1 MLIMSWLPAQDS
13 VAAIGYVSFEV
24 YDQNNIFLAIALS
37 LVVLIAWNYLLS
49 TVQQMI
55 VMRRSRVS

>member
-1 MLIMSWLPAQDS
+1 MLGPR